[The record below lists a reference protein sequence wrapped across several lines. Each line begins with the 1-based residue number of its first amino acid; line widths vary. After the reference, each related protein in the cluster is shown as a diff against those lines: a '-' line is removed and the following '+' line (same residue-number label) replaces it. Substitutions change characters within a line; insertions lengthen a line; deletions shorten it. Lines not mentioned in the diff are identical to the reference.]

1 MSKGGVTMAQSLSFM
16 VKARLGRKVLPCQAP
31 GCDISTNKRY
41 KRARSVAGQPY
52 IACYYGHAEAVYRRG
67 KGKMPAAA

>member
-1 MSKGGVTMAQSLSFM
+1 M
-16 VKARLGRKVLPCQAP
+16 VSSMEKLKIRQHWKVLPCRAP
-31 GCDISTNKRY
+31 ECDISTNKRY

-67 KGKMPAAA
+67 NGKMPAAA